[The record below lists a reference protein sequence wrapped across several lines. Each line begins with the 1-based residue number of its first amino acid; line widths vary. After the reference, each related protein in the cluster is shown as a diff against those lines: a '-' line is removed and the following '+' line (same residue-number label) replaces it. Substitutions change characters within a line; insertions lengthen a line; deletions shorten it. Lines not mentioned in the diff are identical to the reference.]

1 MNALLARAQVPD
13 SEKVRQ
19 LAIKHNVTCLLSSNG
34 SDLVL
39 FAFGSNDAQDAQSRI
54 DAVASGQQVAQMP
67 NPLNKYIEP

>member
-1 MNALLARAQVPD
+1 MNAVLARAQVPE

-39 FAFGSNDAQDAQSRI
+39 FAFGNDAQDAQSRI
-54 DAVASGQQVAQMP
+54 DVVASGQ
-67 NPLNKYIEP
+67 